1 MGHEVESARRARWL
15 FWGASLGAA
24 LGLGLVAVVD
34 VEGAPVVC
42 PFRLS
47 LELPCPGCGLTRAGA
62 ALVRG
67 ELVRSLTFHPFA
79 LLLAAEALVAWVV
92 AAVAVERGRSL
103 APPARLENW
112 ALGHAAVLIALWLGR
127 LAGGTLP
134 F

>member
-1 MGHEVESARRARWL
+1 
-15 FWGASLGAA
+15 
-24 LGLGLVAVVD
+24 LGLVAVVD

-42 PFRLS
+42 PFRLA

-67 ELVRSLTFHPFA
+67 DLARSFAFHPFA
-79 LLLAAEALVAWVV
+79 LLLAAEALVAWIV
-92 AAVAVERGRSL
+92 AAVAVGRGRAL
-103 APPARLENW
+103 TPPAGLEGW
-112 ALGHAAVLIALWLGR
+112 VLGHAAVLVALWLGR